1 MKISANT
8 AELLAALLDLQRAC
22 SGGTAGSIGRLAAR
36 CEQAASRLTPADF
49 AACDGEAIG
58 KVRLAAKTAA
68 AFLRR
73 VVRMRGM
80 RLTMRRFGQVE
91 SANGRGIAM

>member
-1 MKISANT
+1 MKISAN
-8 AELLAALLDLQRAC
+8 AAALLAALLDLQGAC

-80 RLTMRRFGQVE
+80 RLTMRRFGQIE
-91 SANGRGIAM
+91 STNGRGIAM

>member
-1 MKISANT
+1 MKISAN
-8 AELLAALLDLQRAC
+8 AAALLAALLDLQGAC
-22 SGGTAGSIGRLAAR
+22 SGGTADSIRRLAAC
-36 CEQAASRLTPADF
+36 CEQAALRLTPADF
-49 AACDGEAIG
+49 AACDGEALA
-58 KVRLAAKTAA
+58 KVNLAAKTTA

-73 VVRMRGM
+73 VVCMRGM